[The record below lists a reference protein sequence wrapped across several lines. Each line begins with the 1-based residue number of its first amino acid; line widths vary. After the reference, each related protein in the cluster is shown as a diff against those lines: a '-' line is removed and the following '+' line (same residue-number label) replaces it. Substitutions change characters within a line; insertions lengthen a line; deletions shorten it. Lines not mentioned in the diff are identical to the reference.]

1 MVWGAIST
9 TGKSQLVIIQGNL
22 TANRY
27 IDICLR
33 PHLLPFVN
41 QHNQNMQFQHDNAR
55 PHTAIVTRD
64 FLTNNHINTLPWP
77 ALSPDLNPIEHLWD
91 RIDRDVR
98 NQIVQPRTPHQL
110 AQAVMNA
117 WNQVP
122 QMDIRRLVLSMR
134 RRCTAVVA
142 AQGGHTTY

>member
-1 MVWGAIST
+1 MVSDIST
-9 TGKSQLVIIQGNL
+9 MGKSQLVIIQGNL
-22 TANRY
+22 TANHY

-41 QHNQNMQFQHDNAR
+41 QHNQHMQFQHDNAH

-64 FLTNNHINTLPWP
+64 FLTQNQINTLPWSS
-77 ALSPDLNPIEHLWD
+77 LSTYLNPIEHLWD
-91 RIDRDVR
+91 RINRDIR
-98 NQIVQPRTPHQL
+98 SQIVQPRTLHQL
-110 AQAVMNA
+110 AQAVTDA
-117 WNQVP
+117 WNRVA

-142 AQGGHTTY
+142 AQGGHTRY

>member
-1 MVWGAIST
+1 
-9 TGKSQLVIIQGNL
+9 
-22 TANRY
+22 
-27 IDICLR
+27 
-33 PHLLPFVN
+33 
-41 QHNQNMQFQHDNAR
+41 MQFQHDNAR